1 VQAGGNSVHVRRTP
15 SETLTAGLRPAKK
28 TAGKLGC
35 TSDVVEG
42 LKPHQKMFRTQ
53 QLFFG
58 GAMESHDQNSQ
69 LFLQMVFMYHA
80 ACMEHLG
87 KVKSTITGKIERN
100 LAAAQQ
106 TIDLLDMLKEKT
118 KGNLSSE
125 EEKLLTQLIRELKL
139 NYVDEV
145 NKDQKSAQD
154 TAPHHEEAK

>member
-1 VQAGGNSVHVRRTP
+1 
-15 SETLTAGLRPAKK
+15 
-28 TAGKLGC
+28 
-35 TSDVVEG
+35 
-42 LKPHQKMFRTQ
+42 
-53 QLFFG
+53 
-58 GAMESHDQNSQ
+58 MESHDQNRQ
-69 LFLQMVFMYHA
+69 LFLQMIFMYHA